1 MSAPDQRSTD
11 QLDFVT
17 MEGLLAYGASLAQRS
32 SSGRFVLPPPPPPT
46 PDRLQRAEEAMNRI
60 RTFIHLAQAGLPSAE
75 AYRTAR
81 QELIAEAC
89 SGDPLVFFAAWNL
102 LLARGE
108 LAPLYRAPIGAT
120 QKPAHRRP
128 VAIVQ
133 RAHLTPQLAE
143 GRIVLDLGDD
153 RFWLLPRDLADRT
166 LFLTMRHGVS
176 EV

>member
-1 MSAPDQRSTD
+1 MSASDSQSTD

-17 MEGLLAYGASLAQRS
+17 MQGLLAYGESLAQRT
-32 SSGRFVLPPPPPPT
+32 SSGRFVLPPPPLPAA
-46 PDRLQRAEEAMNRI
+46 DRLPRAEEAIGRI
-60 RTFIHLAQAGLPSAE
+60 RIFIQQAQAGLSSAE

-81 QELIAEAC
+81 QAVITDAC
-89 SGDPLVFFAAWNL
+89 GSDPLVFFAAWNL

-128 VAIVQ
+128 VAIVP
-133 RAHLTPQLAE
+133 RAQLTPQLAE

-153 RFWLLPRDLADRT
+153 RFWLLPRDLGDRT
-166 LFLTMRHGVS
+166 LFLTMR
-176 EV
+176 